1 MTAKGRSFVFS
12 VMLIVTVL
20 AFVASCAQQ
29 PTAAPEPTAAP
40 QEPTAGGGEEE
51 TDGLPAGL
59 MDQVRAEGST
69 LNVYNWSFYIDEGR
83 VEKFEELYGIDVTYD
98 LYESNE
104 EMKAKIQAGGS
115 GYDVV
120 YPTQGTLYEMVQLGL
135 LQPLNHDWIP
145 NMQYLLPKFVDPSY
159 DPGNE
164 YSVAYMWGTT
174 GYAYNTVKTEGDPR
188 VGSWALMFEGEE
200 YSGYMTMLDDYA
212 AAINPALKYLGYSW
226 NSADPNELAEARD
239 VLLKQKPWIRAYIS
253 GPVREQMIAGDVWIG
268 ELWSGDVIYVSEEN
282 PDYAYVLPEEGG
294 EVWVDSLTITKDAPH
309 PAAAH
314 LWINYMH
321 EPEVQAAIVEYVYYA
336 SPNQAAQGFVPT
348 EILDNP
354 AIYPPDEAI
363 ANSEFTLPYTGEAL
377 EIREQIWD
385 ELKQ

>member
-1 MTAKGRSFVFS
+1 MNGKKPSVLFYILLIMSF
-12 VMLIVTVL
+12 L
-20 AFVASCAQQ
+20 ALAVGCTSKEEATPDEGLGDPDAI
-29 PTAAPEPTAAP
+29 AA
-40 QEPTAGGGEEE
+40 
-51 TDGLPAGL
+51 LPAGL
-59 MDQVRAEGST
+59 IDQVREEGSK

-104 EMKAKIQAGGS
+104 EMKAKILAGGS

-120 YPTQGTLYEMVQLGL
+120 YPTQSTLFEMVQLDL

-174 GYAYNTVKTEGDPR
+174 GYAHNTVETDGDPR

-200 YSGYMTMLDDYA
+200 YAGYITMLDDYEA
-212 AAINPALKYLGYSW
+212 VINAALKYLGYSW
-226 NSADPNELAEARD
+226 NSADPDELAEAREA
-239 VLLKQKPWIRAYIS
+239 LLQQKEYIQAYIS
-253 GPVREQMIAGDVWIG
+253 GPVREQLIAGDVLIG
-268 ELWSGDVIYVSEEN
+268 QLWSGDVIYVSEEN
-282 PDYAYVLPEEGG
+282 PDYAYVLPVEGG
-294 EVWVDSLTITKDAPH
+294 EVWVDSMALTKDAPH

-336 SPNQAAQGFVPT
+336 SPNEAAQDFIPA
-348 EILDNP
+348 EILENP
-354 AIYPPDEAI
+354 AVYPSDEAL
-363 ANSEFTLPYTGEAL
+363 ANSEFTIPQTGEGL
-377 EIREQIWD
+377 RLREQIWE

>member
-1 MTAKGRSFVFS
+1 MNGRRPKLIFS
-12 VMLIVTVL
+12 VTLILTVL
-20 AFVASCAQQ
+20 VMVAGCA
-29 PTAAPEPTAAP
+29 PAEEATPE
-40 QEPTAGGGEEE
+40 EVLGDEEAIRA
-51 TDGLPAGL
+51 LPAGL
-59 MDQVRAEGST
+59 IEKVREEGSK

-115 GYDVV
+115 GYDLV
-120 YPTQGTLYEMVQLGL
+120 YPTQSTLYEMIQLDL

-145 NMQYLLPKFVDPSY
+145 NMQYLLPTFVDPSY

-174 GYAYNTVKTEGDPR
+174 GYAYNTVRTEGDPR

-212 AAINPALKYLGYSW
+212 AAINAALKYLGYSW
-226 NSADPNELAEARD
+226 NSADPDELAEARD
-239 VLLKQKPWIRAYIS
+239 VLLRQKPWIRAYIS
-253 GPVREQMIAGDVWIG
+253 GPVREQMIAGEVWIG
-268 ELWSGDVIYVSEEN
+268 NLWSGDSIYVSDEN
-282 PDYAYVLPEEGG
+282 PDYSYCLPIEGG
-294 EVWVDSLTITKDAPH
+294 EVWVDSMAITKEAPH
-309 PAAAH
+309 PATAH

-321 EPEVQAAIVEYVYYA
+321 EAEVQAAIVEYVYYA
-336 SPNQAAQGFVPT
+336 SPNKAAQEFIPA
-348 EILDNP
+348 EILENP
-354 AIYPPDEAI
+354 AIYPSEEAI

-377 EIREQIWD
+377 EIRERIWE

>member
-1 MTAKGRSFVFS
+1 MKMKSKGARFLFTTLA
-12 VMLIVTVL
+12 VMMIL
-20 AFVASCAQQ
+20 ALVASCA
-29 PTAAPEPTAAP
+29 PAEPVAPEAQA
-40 QEPTAGGGEEE
+40 EPVEEYE
-51 TDGLPAGL
+51 GIPPDLIEA
-59 MDQVRAEGST
+59 VRAEGSV

-83 VEKFEELYGIDVTYD
+83 VEEFEELYDIDVTYD

-120 YPTQGTLYEMVQLGL
+120 YPTQSTLFEMVQLGL

-174 GYAYNTVKTEGDPR
+174 GYAHNTTETEGDPR
-188 VGSWALMFEGEE
+188 VGSWALMFEGED
-200 YSGYMTMLDDYA
+200 YAGQMTMLDDYTIVVGA
-212 AAINPALKYLGYSW
+212 ALKYLGYSL
-226 NSADPNELAEARD
+226 NTEDPDELAEARD
-239 VLLKQKPWIRAYIS
+239 VLLSQKPWIRAYIS

-268 ELWSGDVIYVSEEN
+268 QLWSGDVLYVNEEN

-294 EVWVDSLTITKDAPH
+294 EVWVDSMAITADAAH

-321 EPEVQAAIVEYVYYA
+321 EPEVQAAIVDYVYYP
-336 SPNQAAQGFVPT
+336 SPNAAAQEFIAA
-348 EILDNP
+348 EILENT
-354 AIYPPDEAI
+354 AVYPSDEAL
-363 ANSEFTLPYTGEAL
+363 ANSEFITPYTGEAL
-377 EIREQIWD
+377 RIREQIWE